1 MSRKGT
7 KAESVTSIAF
17 APVSCDVEENGNAI
31 LALGLESGGI
41 ELWTVPT
48 SDFDTKRG
56 QILLSLPSSYVH
68 ISSVSKIA
76 WRPLR
81 GDADKTKLTLASCSL
96 DRGCRIFEVGI

>member
-17 APVSCDVEENGNAI
+17 APVSYHFEENDNAI

-48 SDFDTKRG
+48 RDFDTQKCR
-56 QILLSLPSSYVH
+56 IHLSLPSSYCH
-68 ISSVSKIA
+68 IATISKIA

-81 GDADKTKLTLASCSL
+81 EDAKKTKLTLASCSL
-96 DRGCRIFEVGI
+96 DRGCRIFDFVI